1 MGLISFHLFLVME
14 KNGTQQR
21 VGRIVSRENTV
32 NLPRNVGKKMEF
44 TNVVYPGRMIIMVYS
59 DSNI

>member
-14 KNGTQQR
+14 NNGTQQR